1 MKKKEALK
9 LAVELVANSDK
20 DELKKAKLAIDISE
34 KFMEWEERMEY
45 PSNSNIS

>member
-20 DELKKAKLAIDISE
+20 DELKKAQLAIDIAE
-34 KFMEWEERMEY
+34 KFMDWESKVYY
-45 PSNSNIS
+45 PNNSNIS